1 MRVAVV
7 CPYDLGRPGGG
18 QDQATRL
25 VRWLGD
31 AGVEAVLIG
40 PGRKGPD
47 GAVLLGATTVI
58 PINRSTAPVKL
69 DPRVGA
75 EVRKAVE
82 GFDVVHVH
90 EPFVPMVG
98 TAALRS
104 TPAATVAT
112 FHADPPA
119 WVRSAYRFGAV
130 GIRAA
135 LRHVAV
141 VTAVSPIAGSA
152 IDGIVDYRIVPNGID
167 VADYETGPKTA
178 NRVTFLGR
186 DDPRKGLSVLLD
198 AWPRVRTAVPEASL
212 VVLGAA
218 RDESIDGVAFRG
230 RVSEKDK
237 RAELAQSM
245 VHVAPNPGSES
256 FGIVVLEAMAS
267 GSAVVAADIP
277 AFDFV
282 AGGAALL
289 VPPGDAVQL
298 ADRVVELLEQPD
310 VASSLGAS
318 ARKRSL
324 AFDGPAVAAH
334 YLAAYEDA
342 LG

>member
-1 MRVAVV
+1 V
-7 CPYDLGRPGGG
+7 
-18 QDQATRL
+18 QDQATGL

-31 AGVEAVLIG
+31 AGVEAVLVG
-40 PGRKGPD
+40 PGLDGPE
-47 GAVLLGATTVI
+47 GSVLLGATTVI
-58 PINRSTAPVKL
+58 PVNRSTAPIKL

-75 EVRKAVE
+75 EVRNAVK

-90 EPFVPMVG
+90 EPLVPFVG
-98 TAALRS
+98 TAALR
-104 TPAATVAT
+104 TKERATVAT
-112 FHADPPA
+112 FHADPPG
-119 WVRSAYRFGAV
+119 WVRGAYRIGAI

-135 LRHVAV
+135 LHHVDV
-141 VTAVSPIAGSA
+141 VTAVSPIAGSP
-152 IDGIVDYRIVPNGID
+152 IDGIVDFRIVPNGID
-167 VADYETGPKTA
+167 VADYDIGPKTP

-186 DDPRKGLSVLLD
+186 DDSRKGLSVLLE
-198 AWPRVRTAVPEASL
+198 AWPRVRRAVPGASL
-212 VVLGAA
+212 HVLGAA
-218 RDESIDGVAFRG
+218 RDESIDGASFLG
-230 RVSEKDK
+230 RVSEVEK
-237 RAELAQSM
+237 RAELAGSV
-245 VHVAPNPGSES
+245 VHVAPNLGAES

-267 GSAVVAADIP
+267 GCAVVASDIP

-282 AGGAALL
+282 AGGTALL

-310 VASSLGAS
+310 LASSMGAS

-324 AFDGPAVAAH
+324 AFGGSSVAAQ

>member
-1 MRVAVV
+1 MKVAVV
-7 CPYDLGRPGGG
+7 CPYDLGRPGGV
-18 QDQATRL
+18 QDQAIRL

-40 PGRKGPD
+40 PGMDGPN
-47 GAVLLGATTVI
+47 GAVLLGTTTVI

-75 EVRKAVE
+75 AVRRAAE

-90 EPFVPMVG
+90 EPLVPAVG
-98 TAALRS
+98 TAALR
-104 TPAATVAT
+104 TTTAATVAT
-112 FHADPPA
+112 FHADPPR
-119 WVRSAYRFGAV
+119 WVRGAYRIGV
-130 GIRAA
+130 LGVRAA
-135 LRHVAV
+135 LRHVGV

-152 IDGIVDYRIVPNGID
+152 IDGIVDYRIIPNGID
-167 VADYETGPKTA
+167 VTDYKTEPKTP

-186 DDPRKGLSVLLD
+186 DDPRKGLSVLLA

-218 RDESIDGVAFRG
+218 RDESIEGVVFRG
-230 RVSEKDK
+230 WVSEEDK
-237 RAELAQSM
+237 RAELARSV
-245 VHVAPNPGSES
+245 VHVAPNPGGES
-256 FGIVVLEAMAS
+256 FGIVLLEAMAS
-267 GSAVVAADIP
+267 GSAVVASDIP

-282 AGGAALL
+282 AAGTALL
-289 VPPGDAVQL
+289 VPPGNAKEL
-298 ADRVVELLEQPD
+298 ADRVVQLLHQPD
-310 VASSLGAS
+310 AASSLGAS

-324 AFDGPAVAAH
+324 AFDGSAVASQ